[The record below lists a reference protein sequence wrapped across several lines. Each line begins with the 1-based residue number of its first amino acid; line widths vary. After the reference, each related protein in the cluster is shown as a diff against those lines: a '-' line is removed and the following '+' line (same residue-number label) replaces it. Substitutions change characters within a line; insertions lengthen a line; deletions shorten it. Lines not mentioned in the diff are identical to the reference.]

1 MTIITNVEAIKAA
14 SEALA
19 RAIDTTDINDEL
31 DELNV
36 DITAGA
42 GDSGASF
49 DTVDFRQADEGI
61 LLVSG
66 PTEYGEITLRL
77 TVQIEVD

>member
-1 MTIITNVEAIKAA
+1 MTIITNAEAVKAA
-14 SEALA
+14 TEALA

-42 GDSGASF
+42 GDWGVTF
-49 DTVDFRQADEGI
+49 DTVDFRQADKGI
-61 LLVSG
+61 LLISG
-66 PTEYGEITLRL
+66 PTEYGEIRLRL